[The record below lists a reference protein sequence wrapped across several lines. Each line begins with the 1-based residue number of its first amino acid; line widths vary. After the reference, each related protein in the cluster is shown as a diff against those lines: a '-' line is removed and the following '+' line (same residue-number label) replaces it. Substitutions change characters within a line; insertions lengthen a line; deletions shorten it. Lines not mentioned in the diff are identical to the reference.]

1 MMEQN
6 RFGKGLAVAL
16 LAAVCSLPLAGQAD
30 SPDNL
35 DLVWARTA
43 GPTGMTS
50 DTAPIYSQK
59 TVRSKIV
66 KRYAHKYVVHIAGV
80 EKDAEGQD
88 WYEVVW
94 PFKGWLQASDTWF
107 APQLGGYHPE
117 KLSDPERLKI
127 RIETDIGNYPAATI
141 KVLGKPKN
149 QSYRVDKRIGNVVV
163 QTLRWKGTV
172 IEYNNSYRQAELAW
186 IDGITLSQGTKAS
199 FGPIHIGDPVEK
211 LGVFGIEKPEPS
223 SGEVSLAD
231 RIYRYRFTYKDGKI
245 DSMSYRYG
253 VDGDFLPAQ

>member
-1 MMEQN
+1 MKKGQ
-6 RFGKGLAVAL
+6 FGKGIITAL
-16 LAAVCSLPLAGQAD
+16 LAAAGVLPFTVQAD

-35 DLVWARTA
+35 DIVWARTA
-43 GPTGMTS
+43 GEKTPV
-50 DTAPIYSQK
+50 YSQK
-59 TVRSKIV
+59 STRSKIV
-66 KRYAHKYVVHIAGV
+66 RRYAHKYVVHIAGR
-80 EKDAEGQD
+80 ESDENGQD

-94 PFKGWLQASDTWF
+94 PFKGWLRASDTWF

-149 QSYRVDKRIGNVVV
+149 QQYWVDKSIGNVVV

-172 IEYNNSYRQAELAW
+172 IEYHNSYLQAELAW
-186 IDGITLSQGTKAS
+186 IDGITFSQGAKVG

-211 LGVFGIEKPEPS
+211 LGIFGIEKPALS
-223 SGEVSLAD
+223 SGEVSMGTK
-231 RIYRYRFTYKDGKI
+231 IYRYRFTYKDGKI

-253 VDGDFLPAQ
+253 VDRDFLPAQ

>member
-1 MMEQN
+1 MKQN
-6 RFGKGLAVAL
+6 RFGRGFVVAL
-16 LAAVCSLPLAGQAD
+16 LAAIGVLPLAGQAD

-35 DLVWARTA
+35 DIVWARTT
-43 GPTGMTS
+43 GPTGTTA

-59 TVRSKIV
+59 TVRSKV
-66 KRYAHKYVVHIAGV
+66 LKHFSHKYVVHIAGM
-80 EKDAEGQD
+80 EKDGNGQD

-94 PFKGWLQASDTWF
+94 PFKGWLRASDTWY

-117 KLSDPERLKI
+117 KLSDPNRLSL

-141 KVLGKPKN
+141 KVLGKPKS
-149 QSYRVDKRIGNVVV
+149 QSYKVDKGIGNVVV

-172 IEYNNSYRQAELAW
+172 IEYHNSYVKEDLAW
-186 IDGITLSQGTKAS
+186 IDGITLSQGAKAS

-211 LGVFGIEKPEPS
+211 LGIFGIEKPQSS
-223 SGEVSLAD
+223 SGEVSMAD
-231 RIYRYRFTYKDGKI
+231 RIYRYRFTYKNGKI

-253 VDGDFLPAQ
+253 VDGDFLPVQ